1 MTNEIVLLIIVGLAC
16 LIVGAAIFAAVAIK
30 KGWNIKGTLATA
42 EQGVNVA
49 DVIAETLKPFLPVGS
64 YSIIDKIIE
73 YAKTAVKSAEQLNSV
88 TQATGADKKTQ
99 ATEFVTNALQ
109 LAGVPIT
116 QEVLNLIDKSIEA
129 AVYAIAKL
137 PTDQIKIPAAA
148 IVVAALAVTPTAQV
162 TVPVETPPTQ

>member
-1 MTNEIVLLIIVGLAC
+1 MTNEILLLIVVAAAC
-16 LIVGAAIFAAVAIK
+16 LIIGATIFAAFAIK
-30 KGWNIKGTLATA
+30 KGWNIAGTLATA
-42 EQGVNVA
+42 ESGVNMA
-49 DVIAETLKPFLPVGS
+49 GVIAETLQPFLPSGP

-129 AVYAIAKL
+129 AVYAITKL
-137 PTDQIKIPAAA
+137 PTDQLKIPTTITNVIIPASTEPVPAP
-148 IVVAALAVTPTAQV
+148 AVT
-162 TVPVETPPTQ
+162 